1 MEVPSKAK
9 IATATVVAL
18 FVGGLVLVIAVLP
31 AEYGIDPLG
40 VGEMLGLVVL
50 SDEIAVS
57 GEIPLRSDGLMAEP
71 RTYKVDSITFELG
84 PGEDMEYKYRLD
96 EGESMV
102 YSWTATGFVR
112 SEMHSEVDG
121 APAGTAE
128 FFEVREEAVS
138 RHGTY
143 TAPFPG
149 IHGWYW
155 LNLNE
160 NAGIELT
167 LKTAGFYSFA
177 RHYSFGRPPTD
188 LDLPDI
194 GAESTP

>member
-9 IATATVVAL
+9 IAKATVIALLVA
-18 FVGGLVLVIAVLP
+18 GLVLVVAVIP

-40 VGEMLGLVVL
+40 VGEMLGLVIL
-50 SDEIAVS
+50 SDAVPVS
-57 GEIPLRSDGLMAEP
+57 GEIPLRPDGLMNEP
-71 RTYKVDSITFELG
+71 RTYKVDSITFTLG

-160 NAGIELT
+160 DAGVEVD
-167 LKTAGFYSFA
+167 AQN
-177 RHYSFGRPPTD
+177 GRF
-188 LDLPDI
+188 L
-194 GAESTP
+194 